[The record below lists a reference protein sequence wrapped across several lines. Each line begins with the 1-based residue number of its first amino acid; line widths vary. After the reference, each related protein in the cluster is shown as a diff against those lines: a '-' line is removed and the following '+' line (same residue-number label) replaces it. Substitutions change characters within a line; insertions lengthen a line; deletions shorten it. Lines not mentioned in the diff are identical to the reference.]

1 MTTIISGGQ
10 GASTNGA
17 ATAGTKTSGPGKMP
31 ENPLLDVL
39 TKRLT
44 QQAEGISSSSSSA
57 LQSEIAAA
65 MAGVKE
71 AGQATEKRI
80 QSEREREIG
89 FARDRAGATYTG
101 ALEGRTGYAT
111 QVSALRELTDTTE
124 KSIRDLDKRYQEA
137 LLANDANTASML
149 SELRIKKLEF
159 QQQQEQNFFSNVM
172 SVANLQ
178 QSAIDSMMRREE
190 FWAGQEQA
198 QNQFVVQMAR
208 SAYEFEQ
215 NLGLQYKELGL
226 KEQELNIAWDRNAIS
241 REELNLK
248 KNEINKEKTTTTLK
262 SIVFD
267 RMKNF
272 VTSGGDLNS
281 KDAIEWQQEIISE
294 LGPSFPML
302 AEMRPE
308 EVATFIEEARL
319 EVKKGIDAGTIV
331 NSKQSTTS
339 GGANIST
346 LSDVWNY
353 IWSGSPSGN
362 KPSTLYQNA
371 GKRNEVIQSPESYWG
386 NTWH

>member
-17 ATAGTKTSGPGKMP
+17 ATAGTKTSGQGKMP

-65 MAGVKE
+65 MDGVQAAGDLT
-71 AGQATEKRI
+71 AQRL

-124 KSIRDLDKRYQEA
+124 KSVRDLDKRYQEA
-137 LLANDANTASML
+137 LLANDANTASQM
-149 SELRIKKLEF
+149 SDLRMKKLEF

-198 QNQFVVQMAR
+198 QNQFVIQMAR

-226 KEQELNIAWDRNAIS
+226 KEQELQIAWDRNAIS

-248 KNEINKEKTTTTLK
+248 KNEINKEKTTTTLQ
-262 SIVFD
+262 SIVYD
-267 RMKNF
+267 RMKKF
-272 VTSGGDLNS
+272 ATSGGDLNS

-294 LGPSFPML
+294 LGPTFPML
-302 AEMRPE
+302 AEMQPE
-308 EVATFIEEARL
+308 EVATFIDKARL
-319 EVKKGIDAGTIV
+319 GVEEGIKTGAIIVPQRTTNNRVNTGLFPVIGRDIAGAAGNVGSWLDKIF
-331 NSKQSTTS
+331 
-339 GGANIST
+339 
-346 LSDVWNY
+346 
-353 IWSGSPSGN
+353 WSGSDTSS
-362 KPSTLYQNA
+362 KS
-371 GKRNEVIQSPESYWG
+371 W
-386 NTWH
+386 